1 MYAPPSSVVS
11 DNQLSNVT
19 TPLSVDS
26 SGYVI
31 TDGILFFI
39 YVQSL
44 PFEKKVVLPVSFY
57 CLTDFLFW

>member
-1 MYAPPSSVVS
+1 MYAPPSSAVS

-31 TDGILFFI
+31 TDGILFYLFMYNPFPLKKRLFCRFHFI
-39 YVQSL
+39 V
-44 PFEKKVVLPVSFY
+44 
-57 CLTDFLFW
+57 

>member
-1 MYAPPSSVVS
+1 MYAPPSSAVS

-44 PFEKKVVLPVSFY
+44 PFEKKVVCRFH
-57 CLTDFLFW
+57 FIA